1 MTKKLV
7 SLAVLA
13 ALVSGCT
20 MNPDGSSTTSAT
32 YGTDGFGEETL
43 VTTTPAADESLNNAY
58 LMAAA
63 PNYYIGNAYKV
74 EDVQYIPAEDMT
86 YNQTGVAGIIPA
98 ELNGTKTSN
107 GETFDMN
114 QMVAASK
121 TLPLPTIAR
130 ITNLENGNSV
140 VVRVNNR
147 GPFVNTRIMDLSPA
161 AANKIGMTGQ
171 SRVQIQVLGDQSI
184 AVKNATLAANAPATT
199 TETVTVTE
207 TTTTTTTEAAPV
219 ATGDYSVQLAA
230 FYAEDSATALANRMK
245 TYGDAVVVHEGD
257 MYKVRIINLD
267 AARARGVID
276 ALRSNEGMAP
286 GLLKDGR
293 WVNADSI

>member
-20 MNPDGSSTTSAT
+20 MSPDGSSTTSAT
-32 YGTDGFGEETL
+32 YGTDNFGEETL
-43 VTTTPAADESLNNAY
+43 NTTAADESLNNAY

-86 YNQTGVAGIIPA
+86 YNQTGMAGIIPA

-114 QMVAASK
+114 QMVATSK

-140 VVRVNNR
+140 VVRINNR

-171 SRVQIQVLGDQSI
+171 SRVQIQVLADQSM
-184 AVKNATLAANAPATT
+184 AVKNATLAANAPAT
-199 TETVTVTE
+199 ETVTVTE
-207 TTTTTTTEAAPV
+207 TTSTPV

-230 FYAEDSATALANRMK
+230 FYAEDSASALANRMK

-267 AARARGVID
+267 ATRARGVID